1 MNRSYLPDAAAEGKR
16 VFCYDEKI
24 NCLIMEFHNDLK
36 WQKLTKQGKFFSLV
50 EFKNQASKMKRLDE
64 MDPTSVDS
72 TSVNGDVTEQTL

>member
-1 MNRSYLPDAAAEGKR
+1 MKRPYRPYVAAEGKR
-16 VFCYDEKI
+16 VFYYDEKI

-36 WQKLTKQGKFFSLV
+36 WQKLTKQGKFSLV
-50 EFKNQASKMKRLDE
+50 EFKNQASKMKGLEE